1 MTSDLAELFSSL
13 PTIGVPVLL
22 LAGGAALLAAAS
34 AALARLVARS
44 RHQAELASLQ
54 IRAATLEQQIASE
67 RQSAADQL
75 AVLEQAEKTLRDS
88 FQALASEALQ
98 HNNRSFLD
106 LAKAS
111 LGEHARAAATDLD
124 ARQQAIDQ
132 LVRPIHESLVKV
144 DGKLH
149 EVEKERKGH
158 HEAIQKHLEL
168 VALSQAELQS
178 ETAKLVK
185 SLRAPSVR
193 GRWGE
198 LQLKRVVEMAG
209 MLEHCDFEQQTTVQ
223 ADGRALRPDMVVRLP
238 GGKNVV
244 VDAKAPL
251 AAYLDAH
258 EAGDDAER
266 EARLRDHARQVRQH
280 MTQLASRSYWE
291 HLEPTPE
298 FVVMFL
304 PGETFF
310 SAALESDPSLLE
322 FGVEQKVIVA
332 SPTTLIALL
341 RSVSYGWRQERIAEN
356 AEAISTLGR
365 ELYERI
371 GTLAGH
377 FATLGR
383 RLDGAVDAYNGAV
396 GSLEGRVLVSA
407 RRFLELGASTADPID
422 SASPIEQR
430 PRSPQAEELQSEL
443 SAVPGAD
450 DEAAPSVEGPSPTLE
465 VV

>member
-1 MTSDLAELFSSL
+1 MNGLLESIQLT
-13 PTIGVPVLL
+13 PWGVP
-22 LAGGAALLAAAS
+22 AAALASAVLAAAGLGACIALLVARIRHQ
-34 AALARLVARS
+34 AALADL
-44 RHQAELASLQ
+44 QLQ
-54 IRAATLEQQIASE
+54 IAMGEQQIVSE
-67 RQSAADQL
+67 RRSAADQL

-88 FQALASEALQ
+88 FQALASDALQ
-98 HNNRSFLD
+98 HNNQSFLD

-111 LGEHARAAATDLD
+111 LAEHTRAASTDLD
-124 ARQQAIDQ
+124 ARQQAIDD
-132 LVRPIHESLVKV
+132 LVRPIQESLVKV

-168 VALSQAELQS
+168 AAKSQAELQT

-185 SLRAPSVR
+185 SLRAPAVR

-209 MLEHCDFEQQTTVQ
+209 MLEHCDFVQQATVQ
-223 ADGRALRPDMVVRLP
+223 TDGGALRPDLVVRLP

-258 EAGDDAER
+258 EASDDETR
-266 EARLRDHARQVRQH
+266 EAKLRDHARQVRDH
-280 MTQLASRSYWE
+280 MTKLASRSYWE

-304 PGETFF
+304 PGESFF

-341 RSVSYGWRQERIAEN
+341 RAVSYGWRQERIAES
-356 AEAISTLGR
+356 AEAISALGR

-371 GTLAGH
+371 ATMASH
-377 FATLGR
+377 FAKVGR

-407 RRFLELGASTADPID
+407 RRFVELGATTA
-422 SASPIEQR
+422 AEIEAPTSVEHCTR
-430 PRSPQAEELQSEL
+430 ELQAEELT
-443 SAVPGAD
+443 AV
-450 DEAAPSVEGPSPTLE
+450 AAPPAEDPESPPAAATRAQE

>member
-1 MTSDLAELFSSL
+1 MIGEPTGWAVPGILLAIGALTAAGGGAGLALLLMRIRHQAALAEL
-13 PTIGVPVLL
+13 
-22 LAGGAALLAAAS
+22 
-34 AALARLVARS
+34 RL
-44 RHQAELASLQ
+44 
-54 IRAATLEQQIASE
+54 RAAMLEQQIASE
-67 RQSAADQL
+67 RRSAADQL
-75 AVLEQAEKTLRDS
+75 AVLEQAEKALRDS
-88 FQALASEALQ
+88 FQALASDALQ
-98 HNNRSFLD
+98 HNNQSFLD
-106 LAKAS
+106 LAKAA
-111 LGEHARAAATDLD
+111 LAEHTRAASTDLD
-124 ARQQAIDQ
+124 ARQQAIDN
-132 LVRPIHESLVKV
+132 LVRPIQESLVKV

-149 EVEKERKGH
+149 EVEKERKGQ

-168 VALSQAELQS
+168 VARSQAELQS
-178 ETAKLVK
+178 ETARLVK

-223 ADGRALRPDMVVRLP
+223 TDDGALRPDMIVRLP

-258 EAGDDAER
+258 EANDDRVR
-266 EARLRDHARQVRQH
+266 EASLRDHARQVRDH
-280 MTQLASRSYWE
+280 MSKLASRSYWE

-304 PGETFF
+304 PGESFF
-310 SAALESDPSLLE
+310 SAALESDPGLLE

-341 RSVSYGWRQERIAEN
+341 RAVSYGWRQERIAES
-356 AEAISTLGR
+356 AEAISALGR

-371 GTLAGH
+371 ATLASH
-377 FATLGR
+377 FARVGK

-407 RRFLELGASTADPID
+407 RRFVELGATTAGEIEAP
-422 SASPIEQR
+422 ASVEHR
-430 PRSPQAEELQSEL
+430 TRELQAQEL
-443 SAVPGAD
+443 LTATDAPEDQQGEAQSARGAR
-450 DEAAPSVEGPSPTLE
+450 TLE
-465 VV
+465 AV